1 MRVGLSA
8 LETPAKSGGNSGG
21 GGMGR
26 YLSYFILGDGETK
39 IIRLLTDAT
48 DLVAVKFHEFIQDKN
63 GKFQNFV
70 FAPDFHGGGE
80 DWADQHPRA
89 GHQSHHDKNARQ
101 SQPSPIR
108 GLLIE
113 RQYRRHH
120 TTHPT
125 HLFLRALYPVS
136 RVRAIV

>member
-1 MRVGLSA
+1 MRNARSRK
-8 LETPAKSGGNSGG
+8 PARHDIGDEDDSEEQGGFCRQGHVDVHQAE
-21 GGMGR
+21 R
-26 YLSYFILGDGETK
+26 
-39 IIRLLTDAT
+39 R
-48 DLVAVKFHEFIQDKN
+48 Q
-63 GKFQNFV
+63 
-70 FAPDFHGGGE
+70 HGGGE